1 MILKYYI
8 KNIIIF
14 YIMNKSIYTW
24 IAFHGI
30 TDILL
35 PLNIWLPFY
44 IISPITLYIPFDIL
58 NFITILLS
66 TLHFSYDLYFINYF
80 DILLVLLIL
89 LYFGEYRFSQYIIIS
104 YMSLIHVPLHL
115 NKINYNYFNI
125 TLLLFTY
132 LIFYNLDL
140 LMNNIK
146 IILESGGRLPNN
158 NYHKL
163 LLGIINAHILS
174 NLYILY

>member
-1 MILKYYI
+1 MERY
-8 KNIIIF
+8 
-14 YIMNKSIYTW
+14 IYTW

-35 PLNIWLPFY
+35 PLKIWLPFY

-66 TLHFSYDLYFINYF
+66 VLHFSYDLYFINYF
-80 DILLVLLIL
+80 DILLVLLVL
-89 LYFGEYRFSQYIIIS
+89 LYFGEYKFSQYIIIS
-104 YMSLIHVPLHL
+104 YMSLIHIPLHL
-115 NKINYNYFNI
+115 YKIDHNYFN
-125 TLLLFTY
+125 LLLLLLTY
-132 LIFYNLDL
+132 FIIYNFEL
-140 LMNNIK
+140 LMNNIT

-163 LLGIINAHILS
+163 LLGIINAHILT

>member
-1 MILKYYI
+1 MERY
-8 KNIIIF
+8 
-14 YIMNKSIYTW
+14 IYTW

-35 PLNIWLPFY
+35 PLKIWLPFY

-66 TLHFSYDLYFINYF
+66 VLHFSYDLYFINYF
-80 DILLVLLIL
+80 DILLVLLVL
-89 LYFGEYRFSQYIIIS
+89 LYFGEYKFSQYTIIS
-104 YMSLIHVPLHL
+104 YMSLIHVPLQL
-115 NKINYNYFNI
+115 YKINYDYFNI
-125 TLLLFTY
+125 ILLLLTY
-132 LIFYNLDL
+132 FIIYNFDL
-140 LMNNIK
+140 LMNNII

-163 LLGIINAHILS
+163 LLGIINAHILT

>member
-1 MILKYYI
+1 MDRY
-8 KNIIIF
+8 
-14 YIMNKSIYTW
+14 IYTW

-35 PLNIWLPFY
+35 PLEIWLPFY
-44 IISPITLYIPFDIL
+44 IISPITLFIPFDIL

-80 DILLVLLIL
+80 DMLLLLLIL
-89 LYFGEYRFSQYIIIS
+89 LYFGEYKFSQYIIIS
-104 YMSLIHVPLHL
+104 YMSLIHIPLHL
-115 NKINYNYFNI
+115 YKINYDYFNI
-125 TLLLFTY
+125 LLLLLTY
-132 LIFYNLDL
+132 FIFYNLDL

-163 LLGIINAHILS
+163 LLGVINSHILT

>member
-1 MILKYYI
+1 MERY
-8 KNIIIF
+8 
-14 YIMNKSIYTW
+14 IYTW

-35 PLNIWLPFY
+35 PLKIWLPFY

-66 TLHFSYDLYFINYF
+66 VLHFSYDLYFINYF
-80 DILLVLLIL
+80 DILLVLLVL
-89 LYFGEYRFSQYIIIS
+89 LYFGEYKFSQYTIIS
-104 YMSLIHVPLHL
+104 YMSLIHVPLQL
-115 NKINYNYFNI
+115 YKINYNYYNI
-125 TLLLFTY
+125 ILLLLTY
-132 LIFYNLDL
+132 FIIYNFDL
-140 LMNNIK
+140 LMNYII

-163 LLGIINAHILS
+163 LLGIINAHILT